1 MDTVTARKR
10 LEEMRGE
17 LDKSIMVL
25 QGEQPAERS
34 GSDSP
39 QDPADAGSNLSEN
52 DRTQAVLAA
61 AKVQLGAVHDAL
73 QRIEHGTYGTC
84 ADCGSAIPEGRLDAR
99 PGPHAAS
106 NARPN
111 RTAALAV
118 AVSPAAVQPAAVTLR
133 PLASAHPLRRANC
146 GRPPPG

>member
-1 MDTVTARKR
+1 MDTDTARKR

-25 QGEQPAERS
+25 QGEQPAERG

-39 QDPADAGSNLSEN
+39 QDPADAGTNLSEN

-61 AKVQLGAVHDAL
+61 AKVQLRAVQDAL

-99 PGPHAAS
+99 PEAS
-106 NARPN
+106 RCVKCQAKRD
-111 RTAALAV
+111 R
-118 AVSPAAVQPAAVTLR
+118 
-133 PLASAHPLRRANC
+133 
-146 GRPPPG
+146 GR

>member
-25 QGEQPAERS
+25 QGEQPAERG

-39 QDPADAGSNLSEN
+39 QDPADAGTNLSEN

-61 AKVQLGAVHDAL
+61 AKVQLRAVQDAL

-84 ADCGSAIPEGRLDAR
+84 ADCGSAIPQGRLDAR
-99 PGPHAAS
+99 PEAS
-106 NARPN
+106 RCVKCQAKRD
-111 RTAALAV
+111 R
-118 AVSPAAVQPAAVTLR
+118 
-133 PLASAHPLRRANC
+133 
-146 GRPPPG
+146 GR

>member
-25 QGEQPAERS
+25 QGEQPAERG

-39 QDPADAGSNLSEN
+39 QDPADAGTNLSEN

-61 AKVQLGAVHDAL
+61 AKVQLRAVQDAL
-73 QRIEHGTYGTC
+73 QRIEHSTYGTC

-99 PGPHAAS
+99 PEAS
-106 NARPN
+106 RCVKCQAKRD
-111 RTAALAV
+111 R
-118 AVSPAAVQPAAVTLR
+118 
-133 PLASAHPLRRANC
+133 
-146 GRPPPG
+146 GR

>member
-1 MDTVTARKR
+1 VDTVTARKR

-25 QGEQPAERS
+25 QGEQPAERG

-39 QDPADAGSNLSEN
+39 QDPADAGTNLSEN

-61 AKVQLGAVHDAL
+61 AKVQLRAVQDAL

-84 ADCGSAIPEGRLDAR
+84 ADCGSSIPEGRLDAR
-99 PGPHAAS
+99 PEAS
-106 NARPN
+106 RCVKCQAKRD
-111 RTAALAV
+111 R
-118 AVSPAAVQPAAVTLR
+118 
-133 PLASAHPLRRANC
+133 
-146 GRPPPG
+146 GR